1 MTPRDR
7 YDRVV
12 LNASVAAI
20 FVLLFF
26 SISSLLLPGVAFCHD
41 YHSYIN
47 DRGTPVL
54 TDNFKND
61 VVQRYE

>member
-41 YHSYIN
+41 YLPLSMTEAL
-47 DRGTPVL
+47 R
-54 TDNFKND
+54 F
-61 VVQRYE
+61 